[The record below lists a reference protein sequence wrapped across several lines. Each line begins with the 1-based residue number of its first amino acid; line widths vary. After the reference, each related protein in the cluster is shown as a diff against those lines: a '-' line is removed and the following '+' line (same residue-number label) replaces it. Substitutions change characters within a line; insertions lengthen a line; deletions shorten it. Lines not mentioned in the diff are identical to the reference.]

1 MTVRS
6 SNHDSG
12 VVCLGCAIFLVFDE
26 GKMKLNEEEKYI
38 IKKVL
43 QGATNAQIAAKLEY
57 CESTIKKRMTAIYLK
72 FKVSGRMELVKKC
85 LISGMFEEE

>member
-57 CESTIKKRMTAIYLK
+57 CESTIKKRMTVIYLK

>member
-57 CESTIKKRMTAIYLK
+57 CESTIKKRMTTIYLK